1 MKNLK
6 NLTLVILTY
15 NRPRQ
20 IAKLIYEIIPYSKK
34 YKFNIIILDDSKNST
49 SKKYFKKIK
58 NISTIKLIYL
68 KNKKNLGHDQN
79 YVKGLK
85 LSKTFYTWII
95 GDSTRIDINFFD
107 KLHKFLNN
115 KNDLIV
121 LGAKNREYF
130 LKKKIELNNKNL
142 ILENLA
148 WYLSLLGSSILS
160 KKVTKDFKNINFN
173 KFKNFPHLGLIFSK
187 IYLRDIRI
195 KIFKKPVISSFNKE
209 SYWLKDIFNVFLID
223 LSNSIN
229 NLPYYKNESK
239 INAVRNHSNYSK
251 IFNFIS
257 LLMLKSENYY
267 NLKTFL
273 RYKKNL
279 KQFTNYNLIS
289 FLIVLLLPTKLLKK
303 LIDIYRSYKK

>member
-20 IAKLIYEIIPYSKK
+20 IAKLIYEIISCSKK
-34 YKFNIIILDDSKNST
+34 YEFNIIILDDSKNST
-49 SKKYFKKIK
+49 SEKYFKEIK
-58 NISTIKLIYL
+58 KISTINFTYL

-79 YVKGLK
+79 FVKGLK

-107 KLHKFLNN
+107 ELHKILNY

-121 LGAKNREYF
+121 LGAKNRDYF

-148 WYLSLLGSSILS
+148 WYLSLLGSCILS
-160 KKVTKDFKNINFN
+160 RKVTNDLKKINFS
-173 KFKNFPHLGLIFSK
+173 KFKNFPHLGLIFSQ
-187 IYLRDIRI
+187 IYFKNIRI
-195 KIFKKPVISSFNKE
+195 KIFKKPVISSFDKK
-209 SYWLKDIFNVFLID
+209 SYWLKNIFSVFLID

-239 INAVRNHSNYSK
+239 IAAVRNHSNYSK

-257 LLMLKSENYY
+257 LLILKSEDYY

-279 KQFTNYNLIS
+279 KKFTNYNLIS
-289 FLIVLLLPTKLLKK
+289 YLIVLLFPSKLLKK
-303 LIDIYRSYKK
+303 LIDLYRSYKK

>member
-1 MKNLK
+1 MKNLQ

-20 IAKLIYEIIPYSKK
+20 IAKLIYEIISCSKK

-49 SKKYFKKIK
+49 SEKYFKKIK
-58 NISTIKLIYL
+58 KISTINFTYL

-79 YVKGLK
+79 YIKGLK
-85 LSKTFYTWII
+85 LSKTFYTWMI
-95 GDSTRIDINFFD
+95 GDSTRIDINYFD
-107 KLHKFLNN
+107 KLHKILNY

-130 LKKKIELNNKNL
+130 LKKKIKLNNKSL

-148 WYLSLLGSSILS
+148 WYLSLLGSCILS
-160 KKVTKDFKNINFN
+160 KKVTKDFKEINFS

-187 IYLRDIRI
+187 IYLRDIKI
-195 KIFKKPVISSFNKE
+195 KIFKKPVISSFNKK

-239 INAVRNHSNYSK
+239 ITAVRNHSNYSK

-267 NLKTFL
+267 NFKTFL
-273 RYKKNL
+273 RYKKYL

-289 FLIVLLLPTKLLKK
+289 YLSVLLLPTKLLKK
-303 LIDIYRSYKK
+303 SIDIYRSYKK

>member
-20 IAKLIYEIIPYSKK
+20 IAKLIYEIISYSKK
-34 YKFNIIILDDSKNST
+34 YKFNIIILDDSKNSK
-49 SKKYFKKIK
+49 SEKYFEKIK
-58 NISTIKLIYL
+58 KISTINFTYI
-68 KNKKNLGHDQN
+68 KNKKNIGHDKN
-79 YVKGLK
+79 YIKGIK
-85 LSKTFYTWII
+85 LSKTYYTWII

-107 KLHKFLNN
+107 KLHKILNY

-130 LKKKIELNNKNL
+130 LKKKIELRNKHL
-142 ILENLA
+142 MLENLA
-148 WYLSLLGSSILS
+148 WYLSLLGSTILS
-160 KKVTKDFKNINFN
+160 KKVTKDYKKINFN

-195 KIFKKPVISSFNKE
+195 KIFKKPVISSFNKK

-239 INAVRNHSNYSK
+239 IAAVRNHSNYSR
-251 IFNFIS
+251 IFNFIN
-257 LLMLKSENYY
+257 LLILKSENYY
-267 NLKTFL
+267 NLKVFL
-273 RYKKNL
+273 RYRKDF

-289 FLIVLLLPTKLLKK
+289 YLSVLLLPTKLLKK
-303 LIDIYRSYKK
+303 SIDIYRSYKK

>member
-6 NLTLVILTY
+6 NLTLIILTY

-20 IAKLIYEIIPYSKK
+20 IAKLIYEIISYSKK
-34 YKFNIIILDDSKNST
+34 YKFNIIILDDSKNSK
-49 SKKYFKKIK
+49 SEKYFEKIK
-58 NISTIKLIYL
+58 KISTINFTYI
-68 KNKKNLGHDQN
+68 KNKKNIGHDKN
-79 YVKGLK
+79 YIKGIK
-85 LSKTFYTWII
+85 LSKTYYTWII

-107 KLHKFLNN
+107 KLHKILNY

-130 LKKKIELNNKNL
+130 LKKKIELRNKHL
-142 ILENLA
+142 MLENLA
-148 WYLSLLGSSILS
+148 WYLSLLGSTILS
-160 KKVTKDFKNINFN
+160 KKVTKDYKKINFN

-195 KIFKKPVISSFNKE
+195 KIFKKPVISSFNKK

-239 INAVRNHSNYSK
+239 IAAVRNHSNYSR
-251 IFNFIS
+251 IFNFIN
-257 LLMLKSENYY
+257 LLILKSENYY
-267 NLKTFL
+267 NLKVFL
-273 RYKKNL
+273 RYRKDF

-289 FLIVLLLPTKLLKK
+289 YLSVLLLPTKLLKK
-303 LIDIYRSYKK
+303 SIDIYRSYKK